1 MIKSRGG
8 VAKMSKETALFQ
20 GDGIPKIV
28 YVAEP
33 GQTEEEVVVQISID
47 QSIECQMD
55 GHTF

>member
-1 MIKSRGG
+1 MVISRGE
-8 VAKMSKETALFQ
+8 VAKLSIETAVFP

-47 QSIECQMD
+47 QGIECQMD